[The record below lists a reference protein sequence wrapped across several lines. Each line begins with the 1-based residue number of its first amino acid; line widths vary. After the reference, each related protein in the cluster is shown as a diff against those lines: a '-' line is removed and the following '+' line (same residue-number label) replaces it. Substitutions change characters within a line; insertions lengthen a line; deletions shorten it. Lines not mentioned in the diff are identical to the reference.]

1 MPRQLSVALVAA
13 SILATFIMVAVR
25 PGAHARRVA
34 PIVSAPHLMEMS
46 LSRFER
52 CALQGRLSESS
63 LHAATVMI
71 TLEAGRPPRV
81 DHSGVPVLPVPTLRC
96 VANEVRAI
104 LRNASGPPPSDGA
117 FAFAPFQGLDL
128 PMDPAPAAARSLLA
142 PDAVDALVAQLRAL
156 GDDSERVARLAELE
170 VAQVALSGSAVRPVL
185 SAFGQPEARVGGQ
198 LCRIVSARGALRT
211 IQAGLPPRERTRLRG
226 LTRGACGVEVLATV
240 QTELTPTPVEP
251 PPGPAPVDPRRPP
264 QGPQQGQAECTQDS
278 DCTLAC
284 PVPPSCC
291 PATCGCSHA
300 VPRSEAAAIAAACE
314 NPPRDRR
321 CPAMGCARQEF
332 HAVCRAGQCRA
343 DRGMGMF

>member
-1 MPRQLSVALVAA
+1 MLRQLKVALVATL
-13 SILATFIMVAVR
+13 SLAALLAVATR
-25 PGAHARRVA
+25 PNAHARRVA
-34 PIVSAPHLMEMS
+34 PTISAPQLMEMS

-52 CALQGRLSESS
+52 CALQSRLPEST
-63 LHAATVMI
+63 LHAATV
-71 TLEAGRPPRV
+71 LVNLQAGRPPRV
-81 DHSGVPVLPVPTLRC
+81 DHSGMPVLPAPILRC

-104 LRNASGPPPSDGA
+104 LRNAGGPPPSDGA

-128 PMDPAPAAARSLLA
+128 PMDPAPAAARTLLA
-142 PDAVDALVAQLRAL
+142 PDAVDALVTQLRAL
-156 GDDSERVARLAELE
+156 GDDSQRVARLAELE
-170 VAQVALSGSAVRPVL
+170 VAQVALPGSAVRPVL
-185 SAFGQPEARVGGQ
+185 SALGQPEARVGGQ
-198 LCRIVSARGALRT
+198 LCRIVATRGALRT

-226 LTRGACGVEVLATV
+226 LTRGACGVQVLATV
-240 QTELTPTPVEP
+240 QTELP
-251 PPGPAPVDPRRPP
+251 PPVDPTPVDPRRPP
-264 QGPQQGQAECTQDS
+264 PGPQQNQPECTQDS